1 MSLNTVAE
9 FAAEL
14 KRTPDTL
21 LEQLQAAG
29 VPKRSASDELTEAD
43 KQQLL
48 THLQSSSGV
57 GGERKKNYPDQAFD
71 QRNQAGRRHG

>member
-9 FAAEL
+9 FATEL
-14 KRTPDTL
+14 KTSPQTL

-29 VPKRSASDELTEAD
+29 IPKKSSKDRLSEAD

-48 THLQSSSGV
+48 AHLQSS
-57 GGERKKNYPDQAFD
+57 
-71 QRNQAGRRHG
+71 